1 MSPGRRSELEANEG
15 VKDKIKTAQMLTVI
29 SWCTYS
35 FMYLFQED
43 QGSCSSHQA
52 YADLLFH
59 GFRNHHGDLH
69 EHGR

>member
-35 FMYLFQED
+35 FTYLFLTSRISASKAMV
-43 QGSCSSHQA
+43 GI
-52 YADLLFH
+52 
-59 GFRNHHGDLH
+59 
-69 EHGR
+69 